1 MNEIEFFRN
10 YYTSPEI
17 NVDDIKIIKEMKNK
31 ALVEYIKFKE
41 YLEKNKETEHLNF
54 SKTEEILNIY
64 FDYITRNLNEI
75 QKKELKE
82 EILKNLH

>member
-31 ALVEYIKFKE
+31 ALNEYIKFKE
-41 YLEKNKETEHLNF
+41 YLEKNKQIEHLNF

-64 FDYITRNLNEI
+64 FNYITRNLNEI

-82 EILKNLH
+82 EILKIY

>member
-17 NVDDIKIIKEMKNK
+17 NVDDIKIIKKMKNK

>member
-10 YYTSPEI
+10 YYASPEI

-82 EILKNLH
+82 QILKNLH

>member
-31 ALVEYIKFKE
+31 ALNEYIKFKE
-41 YLEKNKETEHLNF
+41 YLEKNKQTEHLNF

-64 FDYITRNLNEI
+64 FNYITRNLNEI